1 MNDQTWKL
9 TGRDRT
15 MYTEDLDTAR
25 LFMLAQGGPN
35 IFYQPVERIEA
46 DTAEGR
52 VIESAIAYLSAD
64 HDIDRGIAHQWADG
78 DCMVYL
84 WIDGRPIDISV
95 VRGGTSEIAVSGGAD
110 SLSDTVRD
118 VLEYVSRMEP
128 MAGRCECGSYHGR
141 WNDEIEAYE
150 CGCCGATVIEAA
162 PVVSFDEPIEF

>member
-25 LFMLAQGGPN
+25 LFMLAQGGSLH
-35 IFYQPVERIEA
+35 YDAVTRIEA
-46 DTAEGR
+46 ATAEGR
-52 VIESAIAYLSAD
+52 VIESAIAYMSAD
-64 HDIDRGIAHQWADG
+64 HDIDRGIAHQWNDG
-78 DCMVYL
+78 DLMVYL

-95 VRGGTSEIAVSGGAD
+95 VKGGTSEIAVSGGAD
-110 SLSDTVRD
+110 SLSETVRD

-128 MAGRCECGSYHGR
+128 MAGRCECGAYHGR

-150 CGCCGATVIEAA
+150 CGCCGAKVIEAA
-162 PVVSFDEPIEF
+162 PVVSFDEPVEF